1 MPDPDAIRRW
11 KPFKS
16 QGRRP
21 WEPEVPEPEGDEL
34 EIARRHQRAD
44 ERRAT
49 QSVPPPSSHAVYS
62 R

>member
-11 KPFKS
+11 KPFRN

-21 WEPEVPEPEGDEL
+21 WEPEVPEPEDDAL
-34 EIARRHQRAD
+34 ERARRNQQDD
-44 ERRAT
+44 ERRAS
-49 QSVPPPSSHAVYS
+49 QSVPPPRDAAHS